1 MKTKGKAWKLKNK
14 GFTLIEMIVTVA
26 IIAIFSGV
34 VVTFI
39 GTGSGVYR
47 NTSSNSKVQMETQ
60 ETFDKIEDL
69 IIDANRSLYY
79 ANGSGSEI
87 GAEIRNDIKEKGG
100 INSTGNKTFIA
111 CNEYENGDGSSQYIY
126 DVLDW
131 QASDA
136 KIYYSCREYTAASS
150 TDKDTNDDQ
159 ETETFSDES
168 GENPV
173 TDGNSSTTSTKARN
187 AKTLVERSVLAT
199 GILDF
204 RADVSKVESDKIVR
218 FQLSTENGKKQIQT
232 LHSVSLRNNVDLK
245 KPSDAFDKAESTDVG
260 IRIINAPESMDP
272 GESTMLAYG
281 LTGNGSIDPTTVTW
295 LVVENDANGSFP
307 PQDHT
312 NSRLTISENGSGY
325 IRVKVTAVST
335 TGQRVESQVV
345 TIKINAK
352 PTSLISDVKKI
363 LIAAGAS
370 YDLSSNITWSVLYSD
385 MTTSST
391 GNLSWDVKGCN
402 YASITSSGVLSVS
415 ADAGTADKG
424 TVLVT
429 VTDAEHEDVYGTL
442 EVSIARID
450 LTLPGNGATYEVGNN
465 KQLKCTYMEGGNVVE
480 TVEDNRTPQIITVI
494 TEQKPNNASEYS
506 VDGTFTQNDIGTWTI
521 KAAVNLSVRENQGY
535 DLTFGIVNVA
545 NTFRVDSRN
554 SGTGQ
559 IIVHGD
565 LAYDTVIAGREY
577 DCSGYNPNDFYFSTA
592 DTNLNINNVQSIN
605 WSFKGDHPGVTFK
618 PESAGATNQ
627 TLVIDKNACHGFTL
641 CADYVGV
648 LGYDNGKAITVQLYA
663 ERTFKVANGIEFN
676 SLSGDTAYVYG
687 PDESED
693 YLTQVLLDVYD
704 INGVKSQINVS
715 ETNDTILHWEDLGS
729 DGAKMTFDG
738 EHWRFHAS
746 ATDVG
751 KTQNIKVK
759 LQQFK
764 NVYDTKNTYYAEDN
778 DNFIKKISVKV
789 VLTYTAEIV
798 ALNNKNSLFPGESTE
813 LYLRLKNMKGL
824 LNAQV
829 HWKVDTQSAI
839 NFEYN
844 NSYQE
849 STYEN
854 GKEIPIK
861 ISADTKITE
870 PTTVT
875 LTADYTIKN
884 VGTTTGTKSIQLTI
898 TPLTM
903 NLIASAV
910 QTYYGDEPVAIT
922 ADIVDAQHDQHVTDD
937 YDIEWSLSPEDVE
950 IYTIGNVSGKE
961 TSLSIKKAPDSIRT
975 VTVTATAKDKNSKA
989 VICSSSIRIAV
1000 SPKITIEKAYSCA
1013 ASQEQKLEFNDSDKG
1028 KNVEKIKTSY
1038 MSATIDALTEC
1049 EKNQLP
1055 FLTLNDTDTSN
1066 LSITMSAD
1074 TSDYENYKYD
1084 LVSVDMGDVLYNFY
1098 IYPLQNNVYD
1108 CEYGQ
1113 DTGVVPYTYVPT
1125 DIESIRRLGVLG
1137 SNDDADKSYPG
1148 YTYTYTDTLKESCY
1162 LRFSVYNKTGAGVI
1176 SNNYVD
1182 SSAQKW
1188 FMKRKAQN
1196 KNDGENYTYY
1206 RLYGNKW
1213 YKFHSLGK
1221 IKKEQYGNNEV
1232 LYNKEKANRTR
1243 YYWDLKDDI
1252 HLYDDNGKE
1261 LEGRSPVGN
1270 IYFWQKW
1277 Q

>member
-1 MKTKGKAWKLKNK
+1 MRTKGKAWKLKNK

-47 NTSSNSKVQMETQ
+47 STSSNSKVQMETQ

-87 GAEIRNDIKEKGG
+87 GTEIRNDIKEKGG
-100 INSTGNKTFIA
+100 ANSTGNKTFIA

-131 QASDA
+131 QASDG
-136 KIYYSCREYTAASS
+136 KIYYSRREYTAASS
-150 TDKDTNDDQ
+150 ADTEDDQ

-168 GENPV
+168 GENSIS
-173 TDGNSSTTSTKARN
+173 DGNRSTTSTKARN
-187 AKTLVERSVLAT
+187 SKPLVERSVLAT

-232 LHSVSLRNNVDLK
+232 LHSVSLRNNVDLE
-245 KPSDAFDKAESTDVG
+245 KPSDAFNKADATDVG

-272 GESTMLAYG
+272 GESAMLAYG
-281 LTGNGSIDPTTVTW
+281 LTGNGTIDPTTVTW
-295 LVVENDANGSFP
+295 LVVENDTNGSFP
-307 PQDHT
+307 AQDHT
-312 NSRLTISENGSGY
+312 NGRLTISENGSGY
-325 IRVKVTAVST
+325 IMVKVTAMST
-335 TGQRVESQVV
+335 TGQLIESQVV
-345 TIKINAK
+345 KININAK
-352 PTSLISDVKKI
+352 ATPISLSPDKEKI
-363 LIAAGAS
+363 LIAAGARC
-370 YDLSSNITWSVLYSD
+370 DLSSNISWGVLYSD
-385 MTTSST
+385 GSSVST
-391 GNLSWDVKGCN
+391 GNLSWTINGCS
-402 YASITSSGVLSVS
+402 YANISSSGILSIN
-415 ADAGTADKG
+415 ADAGTTDKG
-424 TVLVT
+424 VVTVT
-429 VTDAEHEDVYGTL
+429 VTDADYNDVYGTL
-442 EVSIARID
+442 EVDVARLD
-450 LTLPGNGATYEVGNN
+450 MTLPGNGAIYEVGNN
-465 KQLKCTYMEGGNVVE
+465 KQLKCTYMEKGNVVE
-480 TVEDNRTPQIITVI
+480 TVEDNKTPQIITVT
-494 TEQKPNNASEYS
+494 TEQRPDNASEYS
-506 VDGTFTQNDIGTWTI
+506 ADGNFTQNDIGTWTV
-521 KAAVNLSVRENQGY
+521 KAAVDLSVRANQGY
-535 DLTFGIVNVA
+535 DLTVGTVSMM
-545 NTFRVDSRN
+545 NTFKVDSRN

-559 IIVHGD
+559 IIVHNNS
-565 LAYDTVIAGREY
+565 AYDTVIAGRNY
-577 DCSGYNPNDFYFSTA
+577 ACSGHNSNDFYFSTA
-592 DTNLNINNVQSIN
+592 GTNVNTSNIQSIT
-605 WSFKGDHPGVTFK
+605 WSFKGEHPGITLDPVD
-618 PESAGATNQ
+618 ATNRK
-627 TLVIDKNACHGFTL
+627 LIIDKSACQGFTL
-641 CADYVGV
+641 CADYVGII
-648 LGYDNGKAITVQLYA
+648 GYDNGKAITAQLYA
-663 ERTFKVANGIEFN
+663 ERTFKVANGIELK

-693 YLTQVLLDVYD
+693 YLIQVLLDVYD

-715 ETNDTILHWEDLGS
+715 DANDTILHWEGLGS
-729 DGAKMTFDG
+729 KGAKMTFDG
-738 EHWRFHAS
+738 EHWKFHAS

-751 KTQNIKVK
+751 KTQNIKAK
-759 LQQFK
+759 LQRVK
-764 NVYDTKNTYYAEDN
+764 NVYDTKNNYYNDN
-778 DNFIKKISVKV
+778 DKDDNFIKTIPVKV
-789 VLTYTAEIV
+789 VLTYNAEIV
-798 ALNNKNSLFPGESTE
+798 ALNNKTSLFPGESTE
-813 LYLRLKNMKGL
+813 LYLRLKNSKGL

-829 HWKVDTQSAI
+829 QWTVDNESAI

-844 NSYQE
+844 TKYQE

-875 LTADYTIKN
+875 LTANYKIKN
-884 VGTTTGTKSIQLTI
+884 VGATTGTKSIQLTI

-903 NLIASAV
+903 NLTASAT
-910 QTYYGDEPVAIT
+910 QTYYGEKPIAIT

-937 YDIEWSLSPEDVE
+937 YDIEWSLNPENAE
-950 IYTIGNVSGKE
+950 LYTIGNVSGKE
-961 TSLSIKKAPDSIRT
+961 TSLSVKKAPDSIRT
-975 VTVTATAKDKNSKA
+975 VTVTATAKDKNSKT
-989 VICSSSIRIAV
+989 VICSSSVRITV
-1000 SPKITIEKAYSCA
+1000 SPKITIEKAYNCA
-1013 ASQEQKLEFNDSDKG
+1013 ASQVQKLEFNDSDKN

-1038 MSATIDALTEC
+1038 MPAMVDALTEC

-1055 FLTLNDTDTSN
+1055 LLALNDADTSN
-1066 LSITMSAD
+1066 LSITMNTD

-1084 LVSVDMGDVLYNFY
+1084 LISVDMGDVLYNFY

-1148 YTYTYTDTLKESCY
+1148 YTYTYTDALKESCY
-1162 LRFSVYNKTGAGVI
+1162 LRFSVYNKTGVGVI
-1176 SNNYVD
+1176 SDNYVD

-1188 FMKRKAQN
+1188 FMKRKARN

-1206 RLYGNKW
+1206 RQYGNKW

-1221 IKKEQYGNNEV
+1221 VKAADYDNNV

-1243 YYWDLKDDI
+1243 YYWDLKDNI

-1261 LEGRSPVGN
+1261 LEGKSPVDN